1 MFLATVIC
9 SDPGCAVEAEVVL
22 DDLELL
28 EVELCADCDCAVTV
42 LAISDYVPAERLM
55 LA

>member
-1 MFLATVIC
+1 VFLATVIC
-9 SDPGCAVEAEVVL
+9 SDPECAVEAEVVA
-22 DDLELL
+22 DDLALL

-42 LAISDYVPAERLM
+42 LAISELAPAEQLM